1 MLLCSIKN
9 FKMIDYNDEDK
20 RTFVVE
26 SAIKNNLGT
35 PEEINLY
42 NGLSL
47 AMELMEDQ
55 DFNIVDSGIGDG
67 INFGITTK
75 FPHPLPESVGILM
88 FNIDSNFDVSIKET
102 SQYVYAGERYFAISI
117 KKD

>member
-9 FKMIDYNDEDK
+9 FKMIDYDEEDN

-35 PEEINLY
+35 PEEIELY
-42 NGLSL
+42 NQLSI
-47 AMELMEDQ
+47 AMELMEDNS
-55 DFNIVDSGIGDG
+55 FNVVDSGIGGG
-67 INFGITTK
+67 IEFGITTR
-75 FPHPLPESVGILM
+75 FPHALPESVGTM
-88 FNIDSNFDVSIKET
+88 FFNVDTSFDVSIKET
-102 SQYVYAGERYFAISI
+102 SQCVYAGERHFAVSI